1 MTPLFLSFETA
12 TRHGSAAIMR
22 GREALGVW
30 QGDGTAAQ
38 AVQLLPNIEL
48 LLSAT
53 NLTLSDLAFCSVAL
67 GPGSFTG
74 LRVGLATAQG
84 LADALDLPL
93 VGVETLPALA
103 LAAGAAERSVALL
116 ASGRNE
122 IFAQTFTV
130 NDAGTVT
137 ALDALHHAPPLRV
150 FEAMREWPSLV
161 WAGDGDNFLHAD
173 TLHQFAAEHNLRWRV
188 SVPDAP
194 LAVSVGRLALEMWAA
209 GAVSDNLTRALYARA
224 DAF

>member
-12 TRHGSAAIMR
+12 THYGSAAIMR
-22 GREALGVW
+22 GPDTLGVW
-30 QGDGTAAQ
+30 QGDGTASQ
-38 AVQLLPNIEL
+38 TVQLLPNIAL
-48 LLSAT
+48 LLRT
-53 NLTLSDLAFCSVAL
+53 IGIGLPDLAFCGVAV

-84 LADALDLPL
+84 LADALNLPL

-103 LAAGAAERSVALL
+103 LAAGTADRTIALL

-130 NDAGTVT
+130 NNAGAVT
-137 ALDALHHAPPLRV
+137 AHDALHHAPPLRV
-150 FEAMREWPSLV
+150 FEQMRGLADLT
-161 WAGDGDNFLHAD
+161 WAGDGDDFLHAD
-173 TLHQFAAEHNLRWRV
+173 TLRQFAATHDLRWRV
-188 SVPDAP
+188 TAPDAP
-194 LAVSVGRLALEMWAA
+194 LAVSVGRLALSAWAA

-224 DAF
+224 DGF